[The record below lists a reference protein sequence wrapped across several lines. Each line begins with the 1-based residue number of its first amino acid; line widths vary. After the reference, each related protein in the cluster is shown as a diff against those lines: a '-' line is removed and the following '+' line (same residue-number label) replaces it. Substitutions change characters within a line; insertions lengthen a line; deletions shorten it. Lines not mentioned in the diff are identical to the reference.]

1 MSQAYYVELK
11 CIASYGLPA
20 FSPKNACLGL
30 HAAEKAGDDFEL
42 CGISSGNNACVH
54 RH

>member
-1 MSQAYYVELK
+1 MYSELWFTRFL
-11 CIASYGLPA
+11 AE
-20 FSPKNACLGL
+20 NACLAL

-42 CGISSGNNACVH
+42 CGISVGNNARVH